1 MFPKSPKC
9 QTCVECHLRSPL
21 FNLLSEDELHEINI
35 DRYEVEYGSGDYIFK
50 QGSAANNILSLTQ
63 GKVKLYLEG
72 INGQNLTFKIAKQ
85 WELLGGPG
93 LFIDNRHHYSAKAIE
108 DVTICFVNLTRFKE
122 AIRTNFEFGKL
133 FWKQVSL
140 ETVHLYNR
148 FLSNTQKQ
156 MHGRLADSLLYLSSE
171 VFNESNSEIT
181 FSKQDLAELSGM
193 TRDSVV
199 RVLKRFTADNII
211 ELNKKHI
218 QIKDTQKLEE
228 VSRHG

>member
-1 MFPKSPKC
+1 M
-9 QTCVECHLRSPL
+9 ECHLRSPL
-21 FNLLSEDELHEINI
+21 FNLLSENELHEINI
-35 DRYEVEYGSGDYIFK
+35 DRYEVEYRSGDYIFK
-50 QGSAANNILSLTQ
+50 QGSAANNILSLTK

-72 INGQNLTFKIAKQ
+72 INGQNLAFKIAKQ

-93 LFIDNRHHYSAKAIE
+93 LFIDNRHHYSAKAI
-108 DVTICFVNLTRFKE
+108 DDITICFVNLARFKE
-122 AIRTNFEFGKL
+122 AARTNIEFGTL
-133 FWKQVSL
+133 FWKQVNQ

-181 FSKQDLAELSGM
+181 LGKQDLAELSGM

-199 RVLKRFTADNII
+199 RVLKRFIADNII
-211 ELNKKHI
+211 ELNEKHI
-218 QIKDTQKLEE
+218 QIKDNHKLEE
-228 VSRHG
+228 LSRHG